1 LDECSDWLWLLQ
13 LFLRFVCSL
22 VLEMLEVEFIS
33 VSRSNFTLWSDKVS
47 FVLLELR
54 HVAVK
59 LDLLWVSRINLVQ
72 IIELVLLVQKFWILP
87 HFPRRA

>member
-1 LDECSDWLWLLQ
+1 MDECSDWLWLLQ

-54 HVAVK
+54 DVAVK

-72 IIELVLLVQKFWILP
+72 IIELVLLI
-87 HFPRRA
+87 